1 MVTGVIKPADLP
13 KEVAMATRTVS
24 TPLRRGIAWR
34 EVLLFVAM
42 LAPNVLFLATFVYW
56 PLVFQAY
63 LSLTAWDMLA
73 PEKLFVGL
81 DNYTYLAGDPTFRQI
96 LLNTLVFVAGGLLGV
111 LTLGLVLALLVD
123 LKLRGRQFV
132 RSLVF
137 APTVISGAAVGLV
150 WIYIFDPRY
159 GLLKLLLGLIGI
171 GSPNWLLDR
180 NWAML
185 AVLIVYIWKNVGYS
199 TVIYLAGLQNIPS
212 QLYEAAAIDGANAW
226 QRFWRITMPMLSPIT
241 FFILVTS
248 ILGLF
253 QSFDIIFVMTRGGP
267 VDATTTLIF
276 SLYEQGFI
284 AFNAGIA
291 AAIGM
296 ILFVIMLLVTVLQF
310 VYTERRVHYQ

>member
-1 MVTGVIKPADLP
+1 VATTVAAPAGRRRVSWRDL
-13 KEVAMATRTVS
+13 A
-24 TPLRRGIAWR
+24 
-34 EVLLFVAM
+34 LFVLM
-42 LAPNVLFLATFVYW
+42 LAPNVLFLAAFVYW

-63 LSLTAWDMLA
+63 LSLTAWDLLA

-81 DNYTYLAGDPTFRQI
+81 DNYAFLAGDAKFRRVLGNTVTFV
-96 LLNTLVFVAGGLLGV
+96 LGGLAGTLV
-111 LTLGLVLALLVD
+111 LGLALALLVD

-150 WIYIFDPRY
+150 WIYIFDPRF
-159 GLLKLLLGLIGI
+159 GLMKLLLGLVGL

-199 TVIYLAGLQNIPS
+199 TVVYLAGLQNIPAE
-212 QLYEAAAIDGANAW
+212 LHEAAAIDGASAV
-226 QRFWRITMPMLSPIT
+226 QRFWRITLPLLSPIT

-248 ILGLF
+248 ILSLF

-267 VDATTTLIF
+267 VDATNTLIY
-276 SLYEQGFI
+276 SLYEEGFI
-284 AFNAGIA
+284 AFNAGTA

-296 ILFVIMLLVTVLQF
+296 ILFAVMLLVTIAQF
-310 VYTERRVHYQ
+310 AYAERRVHYQ